1 MEFSPDHT
9 NYYERFFDRFF
20 LSKILR
26 WAICFFC
33 HANAK
38 LAPKQWTKIVIED
51 IANFRFRQ
59 FTVESCVCLLS
70 QLVPVLNDTRGLAW
84 IIHQLPHVSL
94 CVYSRS
100 LNVTIFLFCRW
111 SHQTTK
117 IKEFPV
123 PNTVFTSVIANFTF
137 TRWLK
142 RHCWYNRTKQSS
154 LFSDTQFCPI

>member
-1 MEFSPDHT
+1 MSGFSTD
-9 NYYERFFDRFF
+9 FFYVKNFA
-20 LSKILR
+20 LGYL
-26 WAICFFC
+26 FFC

-70 QLVPVLNDTRGLAW
+70 QLVPVLNDSRGLAW

-137 TRWLK
+137 TRLLK

-154 LFSDTQFCPI
+154 LFSDTQFCSI

>member
-59 FTVESCVCLLS
+59 FTVELCVCLLS
-70 QLVPVLNDTRGLAW
+70 QLVPVLNDTRGLA
-84 IIHQLPHVSL
+84 
-94 CVYSRS
+94 
-100 LNVTIFLFCRW
+100 
-111 SHQTTK
+111 
-117 IKEFPV
+117 
-123 PNTVFTSVIANFTF
+123 
-137 TRWLK
+137 
-142 RHCWYNRTKQSS
+142 
-154 LFSDTQFCPI
+154 